1 MTPWGQQRWAPLGAP
16 PTCAIRGVDWGPLP
30 VPTAPSS
37 SRQRGGLVPK
47 RGGARVAAVGATW
60 EDPGACLLW
69 PLPLSAAG
77 RGEGEGWG
85 RGGEGECWGWGRGCP
100 RGGAAMGALG
110 LGWGARSPCLKPS
123 VQSQGKLRLAVRLS
137 SVDV

>member
-16 PTCAIRGVDWGPLP
+16 PTCAIRGVGWGPLP

-77 RGEGEGWG
+77 GGRG
-85 RGGEGECWGWGRGCP
+85 RGGGGAGRGSAGGG
-100 RGGAAMGALG
+100 GGAAPGEGPPWEPWDWGGELG
-110 LGWGARSPCLKPS
+110 PPA
-123 VQSQGKLRLAVRLS
+123 
-137 SVDV
+137 

>member
-16 PTCAIRGVDWGPLP
+16 PTCAVRGVGWGPLP

-69 PLPLSAAG
+69 PLPLECRGQGGRERGAGG
-77 RGEGEGWG
+77 RGL
-85 RGGEGECWGWGRGCP
+85 P
-100 RGGAAMGALG
+100 LG
-110 LGWGARSPCLKPS
+110 MPWEP
-123 VQSQGKLRLAVRLS
+123 
-137 SVDV
+137 